1 MMLTDVCKRVLVID
15 HKPIIDMWNII
26 KLGRR
31 KKVLLMSSAI
41 TITFFRRRSPLTKEK
56 KSYLRPIL

>member
-1 MMLTDVCKRVLVID
+1 MMLTDVCKRGLVID

-41 TITFFRRRSPLTKEK
+41 AITFEDLH
-56 KSYLRPIL
+56 